1 MEEEKEQYWR
11 RIRIRRTTRWMDGL
25 VIAQKGGFVV
35 QMQKKKLR
43 VKEMHRLLCLMSV
56 CTHQSNASI
65 EVGQAVSDSVK
76 EEIIK
81 SITSQITLVVAM
93 KPFNCRTRRTK
104 EVYRAG

>member
-1 MEEEKEQYWR
+1 MEEEKEQYGR
-11 RIRIRRTTRWMDGL
+11 RIRIIRTTRWMDGM

-35 QMQKKKLR
+35 QTQKKKLR

-65 EVGQAVSDSVK
+65 EVGEVK